1 MIDNEVALMTGQG
14 QSVKGV
20 IFDLDETIIGTLGA
34 YAEALNTGIRMF
46 GLEPVTEDE
55 AARLLDEG
63 LKLGETLL
71 ALFPSVF
78 AEKTKQQA
86 CQQEVHKAYLGL
98 EAQKVSLKP
107 GVQQTLQSLKERGIK
122 IGIVTGRLGKG
133 ERRWLE
139 LRRLGVDR
147 FVDVMVTAADATAK
161 PAPDGLVKCIA
172 ELGLSAEEC
181 VFVGDSKLDV
191 MAGKEAGVRTVAISS
206 GVAGREVLAEYEPDF
221 ILEDMSLLL
230 PRVVGL

>member
-1 MIDNEVALMTGQG
+1 MTSSLGQK
-14 QSVKGV
+14 VKGV
-20 IFDLDETIIGTLGA
+20 IFDLDETIISSLATYIEAFNRGT
-34 YAEALNTGIRMF
+34 RVF
-46 GLEPVTEDE
+46 DLEPVTKQSI
-55 AARLLDEG
+55 ARFLDKGLRLGQMLLE
-63 LKLGETLL
+63 LY
-71 ALFPSVF
+71 PSVF
-78 AEKTKQQA
+78 GDERRRQA
-86 CQQEVHKAYLGL
+86 CEKEIRQAYLEL
-98 EAQKVSLKP
+98 QVHQVRLKP
-107 GVQQTLQSLKERGIK
+107 GVERILQSLKERGLK

-161 PAPDGLVKCIA
+161 PAPDGLAKCIA

-206 GVAGREVLAEYEPDF
+206 GVAGREVLAEHEPDF

-230 PRVVGL
+230 PRVVELQKTEG